1 MSRLPF
7 FLLFA
12 FVLSSCSVLDYPA
25 RVAGFSIQ
33 KFENE
38 QNGRF
43 EQSFEMTKKDGFNKT
58 LAIIDYL
65 TARVTHKSFSKG
77 YIVAF
82 DFSKSFDYCLDST
95 EAAFFIEEVPGG
107 IIKTTVVS
115 NNSLLARMLSEK
127 YFTLMAAKPEEKEIK
142 K

>member
-1 MSRLPF
+1 MRG
-7 FLLFA
+7 LLF
-12 FVLSSCSVLDYPA
+12 VLPLIFTVSSCSVLDYPA
-25 RVAGFSIQ
+25 RIAGFSMQ

-38 QNGRF
+38 KNGRY
-43 EQSFEMTKKDGFNKT
+43 EQSFEMTKKEGFDKT
-58 LAIIDYL
+58 LKIITDL
-65 TARVTHKSFSKG
+65 NARVTHKSFSGG

-107 IIKTTVVS
+107 LIKTTVVS
-115 NNSLLARMLSEK
+115 NNSLLARILSEK